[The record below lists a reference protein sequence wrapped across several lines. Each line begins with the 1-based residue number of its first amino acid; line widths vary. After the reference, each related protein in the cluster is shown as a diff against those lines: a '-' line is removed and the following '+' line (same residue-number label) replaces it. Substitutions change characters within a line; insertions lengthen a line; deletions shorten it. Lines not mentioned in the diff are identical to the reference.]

1 MPKKIYDVQ
10 YKPDGESLAP
20 QGYKMGKKLRNNM
33 VVWFKEIN
41 SAPGA
46 AAGAGVLTLNSLADG
61 IPLVQELMRTG
72 RVQVGYDGDV
82 NDLVDGFNNLV
93 MGGGK
98 RRRRKTSRRPRKSRK
113 SRRPKKTRKSR
124 RSRK

>member
-10 YKPDGESLAP
+10 YKPESDNSLAP
-20 QGYKMGKKLRNNM
+20 EGYKMGKKLRNGM

-41 SAPGA
+41 TAP
-46 AAGAGVLTLNSLADG
+46 AGTGLLNLNNLADAL
-61 IPLVQELMRTG
+61 PMAEKLVSEG
-72 RVQVGYDGDV
+72 RIQVEYDGDV
-82 NDLVDGFNNLV
+82 NALVDGINNLV

-113 SRRPKKTRKSR
+113 SRRSKKTRKSR

>member
-61 IPLVQELMRTG
+61 IPLAQKLIRDG
-72 RVQVGYDGDV
+72 RLQVGYDGDV
-82 NDLVDGFNNLV
+82 DELINNMNNMG
-93 MGGGK
+93 MGGG
-98 RRRRKTSRRPRKSRK
+98 RARRRKSSRK
-113 SRRPKKTRKSR
+113 SRRPKKSRKSR
-124 RSRK
+124 KSRKPRK